1 MTHQGAA
8 WRVKCDV
15 YDCLVFS
22 IAWLCAGCRRSSNAC
37 CVQVQAAVGSVL
49 EPLEKFRKEQIGEAK
64 VTVASAYISVSEFKF
79 VTEMICSVI

>member
-1 MTHQGAA
+1 M
-8 WRVKCDV
+8 
-15 YDCLVFS
+15 S
-22 IAWLCAGCRRSSNAC
+22 IAWLFAGCRRSSNAC

-79 VTEMICSVI
+79 VTEMISCSVI